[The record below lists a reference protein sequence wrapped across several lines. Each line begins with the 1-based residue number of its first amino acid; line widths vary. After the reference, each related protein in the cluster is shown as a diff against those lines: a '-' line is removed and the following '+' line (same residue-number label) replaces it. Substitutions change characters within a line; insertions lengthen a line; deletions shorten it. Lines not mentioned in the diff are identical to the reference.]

1 MFRCVTKELKK
12 KIFNGLDRL
21 DIEME
26 HKMQLLEV
34 ILLYAEGLEQMEL
47 SKELNL
53 MIPVI
58 HRRLKTVKSILDKY
72 TLKEIEELHKNNLGI
87 RPTTTLEK
95 VLAAIETYDD
105 FEYIFEKEE
114 LLAVL
119 SLYCLGHTIDDIK
132 ERLTQLDYRAIQDY
146 IIYVEKILGTDF
158 FEIENLHN
166 LNKGLKNYFKDA
178 YMLMLKQEK
187 SMIESESIIKNY
199 FRDYLPEKVNN
210 TVPTQQDAD

>member
-26 HKMQLLEV
+26 HKMELLNV

-58 HRRLKTVKSILDKY
+58 HRRLKTVKSILDKF

-105 FEYIFEKEE
+105 FEYDFEKEE

-119 SLYCLGHTIDDIK
+119 ALYCLGHTIDDIE

-146 IIYVEKILGTDF
+146 IIHVEKILGTDF

-199 FRDYLPEKVNN
+199 FREYLPEKVNN

>member
-26 HKMQLLEV
+26 HKIQLLEV
-34 ILLYAEGLEQMEL
+34 ILLYAKGLEQMEL

-119 SLYCLGHTIDDIK
+119 SLYPW
-132 ERLTQLDYRAIQDY
+132 
-146 IIYVEKILGTDF
+146 V
-158 FEIENLHN
+158 
-166 LNKGLKNYFKDA
+166 
-178 YMLMLKQEK
+178 
-187 SMIESESIIKNY
+187 
-199 FRDYLPEKVNN
+199 LP
-210 TVPTQQDAD
+210 

>member
-1 MFRCVTKELKK
+1 M
-12 KIFNGLDRL
+12 
-21 DIEME
+21 
-26 HKMQLLEV
+26 
-34 ILLYAEGLEQMEL
+34 
-47 SKELNL
+47 
-53 MIPVI
+53 
-58 HRRLKTVKSILDKY
+58 
-72 TLKEIEELHKNNLGI
+72 
-87 RPTTTLEK
+87 
-95 VLAAIETYDD
+95 
-105 FEYIFEKEE
+105 
-114 LLAVL
+114 AVL

-187 SMIESESIIKNY
+187 SMTESESIIKNY
-199 FRDYLPEKVNN
+199 FRDYLPQKVNN

>member
-26 HKMQLLEV
+26 HKIQLLEV

-58 HRRLKTVKSILDKY
+58 HRSLKTVKSILDKY
-72 TLKEIEELHKNNLGI
+72 TLKEIEELHKNNLDI

-105 FEYIFEKEE
+105 FEYVFEKEE

-199 FRDYLPEKVNN
+199 FRDYLPQKVNN

>member
-26 HKMQLLEV
+26 HKIQLLEV

-72 TLKEIEELHKNNLGI
+72 TLKEIEELHKNNLDI

-105 FEYIFEKEE
+105 FEYVFEKEE

-199 FRDYLPEKVNN
+199 FRDYLPQKVNN

>member
-26 HKMQLLEV
+26 HKIQLLEV

-105 FEYIFEKEE
+105 FEYVFEKEE

-199 FRDYLPEKVNN
+199 FRDYLPQKVNN